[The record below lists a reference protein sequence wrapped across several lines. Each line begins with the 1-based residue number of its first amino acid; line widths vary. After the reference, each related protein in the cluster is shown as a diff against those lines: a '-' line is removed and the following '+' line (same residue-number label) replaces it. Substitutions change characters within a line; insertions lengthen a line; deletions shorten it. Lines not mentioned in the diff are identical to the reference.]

1 MLGLNFQNF
10 DNSDIQNN
18 KNEDVS
24 VFDLEI
30 ASTGEATNE

>member
-30 ASTGEATNE
+30 ANTCEATNE